1 MADSADIVIRV
12 RTDGVAN
19 SEAALKRLEA
29 QGIKVERV
37 SNTLE
42 NSFTRTAHSAEAFY
56 RAVGLVNTVMT
67 VTSIVAYL
75 GVITKLSDAWVDMTN
90 KLANANSAQE
100 DMVVV
105 QNRVFDVAQRT
116 RTSLEATSTLY
127 ARMERTLAQYGVTG
141 AQVAQITETINK
153 SMIVSGATTAEAT
166 AAIIQFS
173 QALQSGVLR
182 GDEFRSVMEQA
193 PRLGKMIADGLG
205 VGTKGLRE
213 MANAG
218 KLTSDVVIKA
228 ISDAASTINEEF
240 ARTMPTFAQQWA
252 VATNNVQKF
261 MGTTESMKGI
271 VGTAGQVVQTL
282 SENLDVLSNVA
293 LAVAAVFTG
302 KLLTSIGT
310 QIAAYIQLNKIYA
323 QSSTVVIGTVDA
335 LTRESVARYNA
346 AQATLAQAA
355 AERQQI
361 QAALAANQQY
371 YKGIGTLNALMQ
383 NTRQVRIATEAVAVA
398 TTAMAARQATAATAT
413 KVLTVALGTMRG
425 VMGILGGPVGMI
437 MLAVAG
443 WYAYSQSAKQAVTDS
458 QNLAVSQEDLTARLK
473 ELTLEQQRGL
483 AVQYQRAEVTLA
495 DKLRDENA
503 QLAELRNQYYNANQA
518 VENSTEGTWAY
529 NNAVEART
537 RIGQDLAL
545 KEAEISKLEQ
555 DSAQIKSN
563 LASVNDNLRLAVMG
577 LTGAVQQQNVALSL
591 NNQAAANRSPE
602 LVKAIAAEN
611 AEMEIA
617 TMKLKGQTR
626 QAAQL
631 QDAQQKLGKAYQAN
645 EKFIKGYINGTL
657 GIGEVWDN
665 EKLGLKEFLDM
676 SGKAYDSQKAL
687 QDKIKND
694 RNSIREAKAAAR
706 YAEQWDKAYER
717 VEARGAT
724 GLDRLR
730 IQQEAEVRIMK
741 DKAEKAKATEEE
753 LGAALTA
760 IDAKYARQRADLAGQ
775 YKPGAQMVREWQ
787 IAQQEIKQLHEA
799 GLLTEEQYNQAR
811 LRLLAEYYAKRAQ
824 MSTLNPEQDA
834 KDSQTSELAALKA
847 QYDQQMQMAMGNEEQ
862 MTAIKENYER
872 KRADIQLRY
881 AQQMAMAQNQT
892 TMNYIQDVSTMADS
906 MTTVLEVA
914 GAKGS
919 AAYKAM
925 FALSKGFS
933 IAQASLNL
941 TTAITQAMADPSA
954 LSPMQKFAN
963 MAAIASAGSA
973 LVQQIMGATLTGM
986 AHDGISNVPQEGT
999 WLLQKGERVLSP
1011 QQNADFT
1018 NFLRG
1023 GNYGTGGTGGSNVT
1037 INQTLVMNG
1046 NGDKALTEMAKQ
1058 ASRQGAEEGYNKV
1071 LSDFSSRGQISRMA
1085 GR

>member
-29 QGIKVERV
+29 QGIKVERI

-42 NSFTRTAHSAEAFY
+42 NSFARTANSAEAFH

-90 KLANANSAQE
+90 KLANANSAHENMAVIQS
-100 DMVVV
+100 
-105 QNRVFDVAQRT
+105 RVFDLAQRT

-127 ARMERTLAQYGVTG
+127 ARMERSLSQYGVTG

-173 QALQSGVLR
+173 QGLQSGVLR

-213 MANAG
+213 MANNG

-228 ISDAASTINEEF
+228 ISEAASTIDEEF
-240 ARTMPTFAQQWA
+240 ARTMPTFAQRWTM
-252 VATNNVQKF
+252 ATNNVQKF

-310 QIAAYIQLNKIYA
+310 QIAAYIQLNKIHA

-346 AQATLAQAA
+346 AQAALAHAA

-371 YKGIGTLNALMQ
+371 YKGINTMNALMQ
-383 NTRQVRIATEAVAVA
+383 NTRQVRVATEAVAVA

-425 VMGILGGPVGMI
+425 AMGILGGPMGMI

-483 AVQYQRAEVTLA
+483 AVQYQRAQITLA
-495 DKLRDENA
+495 DKLRDERTE
-503 QLAELRNQYYNANQA
+503 LAELRNQYYNANQA

-563 LASVNDNLRLAVMG
+563 LASVNDNLRMAVMG
-577 LTGAVQQQNVALSL
+577 LTGAIFAQ
-591 NNQAAANRSPE
+591 NQALNINSSSAAGRSKE
-602 LVKAIAAEN
+602 LQAALVAQN
-611 AEMEIA
+611 AELDIA
-617 TMKLKGQTR
+617 RMKLAGNAR
-626 QAAQL
+626 GAAQL
-631 QDAQQKLGKAYQAN
+631 QDAQNRLGKQYAVN
-645 EKFIKGYINGTL
+645 EQFIKNYISGHQDATAVL
-657 GIGEVWDN
+657 TDEQQGIVDLLKKSGE
-665 EKLGLKEFLDM
+665 
-676 SGKAYDSQKAL
+676 AYDMQKAL
-687 QDKIKND
+687 QDKLKAGRQALKD
-694 RNSIREAKAAAR
+694 EKAAAR

-741 DKAEKAKATEEE
+741 DKAEKAKATQEE
-753 LGAALTA
+753 LGAALKA

-787 IAQQEIKQLHEA
+787 IAQQEIKQLQQA
-799 GLLTEEQYNQAR
+799 GLLTEQQAYNAR
-811 LRLLAEYYAKRAQ
+811 LNLASEYYAKRAQ
-824 MSTLNPEQDA
+824 MSTLNPEQNA

-847 QYDQQMQMAMGNEEQ
+847 QYKQQMEMAQGNEEQ
-862 MTAIKENYER
+862 LTAIKENYER
-872 KRADIQLRY
+872 KRAAIQLRY
-881 AQQMAMAQNQT
+881 AQQMAMAQNAT
-892 TMNYIQDVSTMADS
+892 ALNYIQDISTMADA
-906 MTTVLEVA
+906 MTTVLDAA

-963 MAAIASAGSA
+963 MAAIASAGGA
-973 LVQQIMGATLTGM
+973 LVQQIMSATLTGM

-1023 GNYGTGGTGGSNVT
+1023 GNYGAGGTGGSNVT

-1046 NGDKALTEMAKQ
+1046 NGDKALTEMARQ

>member
-29 QGIKVERV
+29 QGIKVERI

-42 NSFTRTAHSAEAFY
+42 NSFARTANSAEAFH

-90 KLANANSAQE
+90 KLANANSAHENMAVIQS
-100 DMVVV
+100 
-105 QNRVFDVAQRT
+105 RVFDLAQRT

-127 ARMERTLAQYGVTG
+127 ARMERSLSQYGVTG

-173 QALQSGVLR
+173 QGLQSGVLR

-213 MANAG
+213 MANNG

-228 ISDAASTINEEF
+228 ISEAASTIDEEF
-240 ARTMPTFAQQWA
+240 ARTMPTFAQRWTM
-252 VATNNVQKF
+252 ATNNVQKF

-310 QIAAYIQLNKIYA
+310 QIAAYIQLNKIHA

-346 AQATLAQAA
+346 AQAALAHAA

-371 YKGIGTLNALMQ
+371 YKGINTMNALMQ
-383 NTRQVRIATEAVAVA
+383 NTRQVRVATEAVAVA

-425 VMGILGGPVGMI
+425 AMGILGGPMGMI

-458 QNLAVSQEDLTARLK
+458 QNLAMSQEDLTARLK

-483 AVQYQRAEVTLA
+483 AVQYQRAEITLA
-495 DKLRDENA
+495 DKLRDERTE
-503 QLAELRNQYYNANQA
+503 LAELRNQYYNANQA

-563 LASVNDNLRLAVMG
+563 LASVNDNLRIAVMG
-577 LTGAVQQQNVALSL
+577 LTGAIFAQ
-591 NNQAAANRSPE
+591 NQALNINSSSAAGRSKE
-602 LVKAIAAEN
+602 LQAALVAQN
-611 AEMEIA
+611 AELDIA
-617 TMKLKGQTR
+617 RMKLAGNAR
-626 QAAQL
+626 GAAQL
-631 QDAQQKLGKAYQAN
+631 QDAQNRLGKQYAVN
-645 EKFIKGYINGTL
+645 EQFIKNYISGHQDATAVL
-657 GIGEVWDN
+657 TDEQQGIVDLLKKSGE
-665 EKLGLKEFLDM
+665 
-676 SGKAYDSQKAL
+676 AYDMQKAL
-687 QDKIKND
+687 QDKLKAGRQALKD
-694 RNSIREAKAAAR
+694 EKAAAR

-741 DKAEKAKATEEE
+741 DKAEKAKATQEE
-753 LGAALTA
+753 LGAALKA

-787 IAQQEIKQLHEA
+787 IAQQEIEQLQQA
-799 GLLTEEQYNQAR
+799 GLLTEQQAYNAR
-811 LRLLAEYYAKRAQ
+811 LNLASEYYAKRAQ
-824 MSTLNPEQDA
+824 MSTLNPEQNA

-847 QYDQQMQMAMGNEEQ
+847 QYKQQMEMAQGNEEQ
-862 MTAIKENYER
+862 LTAIKENYER
-872 KRADIQLRY
+872 KRAAIQLRY
-881 AQQMAMAQNQT
+881 AQQMAMAQNAT
-892 TMNYIQDVSTMADS
+892 ALNYIQDISTMADA
-906 MTTVLEVA
+906 MTTVLDAA

-963 MAAIASAGSA
+963 MAAIASAGGA
-973 LVQQIMGATLTGM
+973 LVQQIMSATLTGM

-1023 GNYGTGGTGGSNVT
+1023 GNYGAGGTGGSNVT

-1046 NGDKALTEMAKQ
+1046 NGDKALTEMARQ